1 VQHPLIE
8 ENVMKTMTSMI
19 ICASIA
25 LPFAA
30 FAQMSD
36 TDYCNALSKL
46 YRETNTA
53 TQADVTV
60 PEAMSK
66 CATSPAGAI
75 PVLEKWLNDNKVTLP
90 KRT

>member
-1 VQHPLIE
+1 MRSLAA
-8 ENVMKTMTSMI
+8 MI

-36 TDYCNALSKL
+36 VDYCNALSKL
-46 YRETNTA
+46 YREVVASTA
-53 TQADVTV
+53 TPDVTV

-66 CATSPAGAI
+66 CSTSPATSI
-75 PVLEKWLNDNKVTLP
+75 PVLEKVLNDNKVTLP